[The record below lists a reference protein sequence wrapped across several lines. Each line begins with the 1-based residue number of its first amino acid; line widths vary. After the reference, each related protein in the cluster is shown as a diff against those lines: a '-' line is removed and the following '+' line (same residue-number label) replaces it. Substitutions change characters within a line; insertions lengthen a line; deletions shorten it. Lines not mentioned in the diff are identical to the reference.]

1 MSIKAVQSLMDIKD
15 VGAKLVFSSK
25 NPKTVVVKPIE
36 SGSKKLLS
44 SLDQMA
50 ATNIPAIQKIGKHK
64 IPRFLYHFTNENS
77 LKKIM
82 QDGKI
87 KPYYPNNDMKGIY
100 MVDMNNFLK
109 YWKIDGSWSLA
120 ADTDMSLLAKL
131 VSSVQHGKG
140 NIACIKIPTNALDT
154 NKLKIRSQNRLAVA
168 TQLDTTPLES
178 LAVSAQK
185 ASLYNQKKEALEYVY
200 DSEIPVSIAKIIMP
214 INAKGIDEYYIDG
227 ISQHKSG
234 LEILQSLF
242 KGEPEQIG
250 IEAQL
255 KDIVV

>member
-1 MSIKAVQSLMDIKD
+1 MSIKAIQSLTDIKD
-15 VGAKLVFSSK
+15 VGTKLILSSK
-25 NPKTVVVKPIE
+25 NPKNIVVKPIE
-36 SGSKKLLS
+36 SGSKKLFS
-44 SLDQMA
+44 SLEQMA
-50 ATNIPAIQKIGKHK
+50 TTNIPAIQKLGKHK
-64 IPRFLYHFTNENS
+64 IPRFLYHFTDENS

-87 KPYYPNNDMKGIY
+87 KPYYPNNDMKGIF

-120 ADTDMSLLAKL
+120 ADTDMSLLANL

-154 NKLKIRSQNRLAVA
+154 NKLKIRSQNRLAVVA
-168 TQLDTTPLES
+168 QLDTTPLDT

-185 ASLYNQKKEALEYVY
+185 ASLYNQKKEAIEYIY
-200 DSEIPVSIAKIIMP
+200 DSEIPVDIAKIIMP
-214 INAKGIDEYYIDG
+214 IKAKGIEEYNTDG
-227 ISQHKSG
+227 ISQHKAG